1 MRRIDLLK
9 GGVISSASIMQRE
22 ALYVPATGFRYFL
35 FFSLCEPKLTFINVN
50 IIMLSIKPV
59 CPYVH
64 TVSESKL
71 LSSGKRIRLQQEKKQ
86 TRRNRSEMQQDV
98 IEARC
103 KYINRYR
110 DSDDEAS

>member
-35 FFSLCEPKLTFINVN
+35 FSLCESMLTFINVN
-50 IIMLSIKPV
+50 IGMLSIKPV

-71 LSSGKRIRLQQEKKQ
+71 LSSGKRIRLQQEINK
-86 TRRNRSEMQQDV
+86 QDV
-98 IEARC
+98 IGARC
-103 KYINRYR
+103 NKT
-110 DSDDEAS
+110 